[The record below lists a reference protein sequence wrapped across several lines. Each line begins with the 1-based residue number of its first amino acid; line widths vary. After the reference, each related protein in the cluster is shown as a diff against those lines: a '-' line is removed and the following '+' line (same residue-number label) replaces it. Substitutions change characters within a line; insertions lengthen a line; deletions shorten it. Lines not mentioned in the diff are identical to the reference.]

1 MLQPAGPA
9 ATATDDID
17 SDGDDRIKLDDVA
30 EMIGQDKSSAGNQML
45 EGALSGMSQR
55 WRNWIIRGI
64 FTWVMIGGFTLI
76 VVYGGP
82 LGLMVITL
90 FVQVI

>member
-1 MLQPAGPA
+1 M
-9 ATATDDID
+9 
-17 SDGDDRIKLDDVA
+17 A
-30 EMIGQDKSSAGNQML
+30 ETIGQDKSSASNQML

-90 FVQVI
+90 AVQVICTLF